1 LKLTVVLKQMNLT
14 DIFRSFYAKTKGY
27 TFFSAPHGTF
37 FKIDHII
44 GHKTGVNRYKN
55 IEIIPCILSD
65 HHGLRLIFNNNL
77 NNRQPTIS
85 WKLNN
90 ILHNDNLAKE
100 EKNKEI
106 IDILEF
112 NENEATTYP
121 VLWYTINAFLR
132 GKLIALSVT
141 NKKLVRT

>member
-1 LKLTVVLKQMNLT
+1 
-14 DIFRSFYAKTKGY
+14 
-27 TFFSAPHGTF
+27 
-37 FKIDHII
+37 
-44 GHKTGVNRYKN
+44 
-55 IEIIPCILSD
+55 
-65 HHGLRLIFNNNL
+65 
-77 NNRQPTIS
+77 
-85 WKLNN
+85 
-90 ILHNDNLAKE
+90 LAKE